1 MVVNIA
7 AFVVIVVWVDGSG
20 ESHFRNAHEGIGL
33 AIFIASFL
41 QPILGVVTERLI
53 RRGKHFLLVSLDL
66 FYYSHFSYLVQ
77 KRQKAISG
85 TKGVRI
91 AALDIRMVHPIAGG
105 DKQLFRI
112 LYAVR
117 EPDDHRVLLHH
128 DLLHYSAVCIP

>member
-1 MVVNIA
+1 VVVNIA

-41 QPILGVVTERLI
+41 QPVLGVMTERLI
-53 RRGKHFLLVSLDL
+53 RRGIHFLLNLFCDSLL
-66 FYYSHFSYLVQ
+66 FPITD

-91 AALDIRMVHPIAGG
+91 AALDIRVVHPIAGG
-105 DKQLFRI
+105 DKQLYRI

-128 DLLHYSAVCIP
+128 DLLHYSAVCVP